1 MEIRVFIMLIFLKI
15 MTVKTLH
22 VRDLHLLQIRLNIR
36 LEELWMM
43 DQQIRN
49 NMLDMDRTW

>member
-22 VRDLHLLQIRLNIR
+22 VRDLHLLQIRLNIH

>member
-15 MTVKTLH
+15 MTMKTLH
-22 VRDLHLLQIRLNIR
+22 VRDLHLLQIRLNIH

>member
-22 VRDLHLLQIRLNIR
+22 VWDLHLLQIRLNIR